1 MPLIS
6 YLLCDRGRKL
16 TAPPTVLH
24 HTHITVA
31 NAGMRPEY
39 DNTISDSNFSKG
51 VAQCYTHSLTSTSPG
66 PGSGVSSISTFVEIV
81 PGLSY
86 TTALYCLGISNVWVS
101 AAAIV
106 AVCVDVLLVN
116 WYFRFWNI

>member
-6 YLLCDRGRKL
+6 SLGCDRGRKL

-31 NAGMRPEY
+31 NSGMRPEY
-39 DNTISDSNFSKG
+39 DKTISDINFCKG
-51 VAQCYTHSLTSTSPG
+51 FSQRNTHSLTSTSPA
-66 PGSGVSSISTFVEIV
+66 PGSGVSNISTFVEIV

-106 AVCVDVLLVN
+106 AVGVEGLLFN
-116 WYFRFWNI
+116 WCFPFGNI